1 VPTVFTGGG
10 FSLGIQR
17 IAHDEFINR
26 LLNGWRVDAL
36 GAVAGGL
43 STAEASGI
51 KTEAANSKPLAV
63 QPVKPDRAG
72 GSPHSSAAHDRGS
85 PAPESQSEGG
95 SHSGETARSSGSHV
109 AIDANASAAENASAQ

>member
-1 VPTVFTGGG
+1 MPTVFTGGG

-43 STAEASGI
+43 STAEASGM
-51 KTEAANSKPLAV
+51 KTEAANSKPSAV
-63 QPVKPDRAG
+63 EPVKPDSAG
-72 GSPHSSAAHDRGS
+72 GSPHASATHDRGS
-85 PAPESQSEGG
+85 PTPESNKEGG
-95 SHSGETARSSGSHV
+95 SHGGETARSSGSPV
-109 AIDANASAAENASAQ
+109 AIDTNVSAAEDASAH